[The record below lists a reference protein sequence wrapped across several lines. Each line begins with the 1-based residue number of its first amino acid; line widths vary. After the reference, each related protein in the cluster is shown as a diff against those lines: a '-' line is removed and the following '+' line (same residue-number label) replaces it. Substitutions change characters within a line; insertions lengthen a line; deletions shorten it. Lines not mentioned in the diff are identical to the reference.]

1 MIVSQHWQESNY
13 IIMALPSNNLNNIR
27 DLIGLHPHSENLS
40 TYIDKLAAVV
50 STPNATISEVKA
62 YPDAVYL
69 NYFAL
74 GLSLLFIPLSGYTPA
89 TGIKYTQLND
99 NKLVLDSI
107 NLYNIPPHSTKQPS
121 PRPFETAF
129 STYPCLPFELVITP
143 DKNSNSLTRPPNIE
157 IKQQSTGK
165 DFVCSLGEPDRKGG
179 GAGPLS
185 GSIGIWCEWS
195 QHGVMVEFGGDEARG
210 PQAWER
216 GKDAVW
222 KVITL
227 FSVNK

>member
-1 MIVSQHWQESNY
+1 MFTMASN
-13 IIMALPSNNLNNIR
+13 II
-27 DLIGLHPHSENLS
+27 DLIGLHPDSDDL
-40 TYIDKLAAVV
+40 TKYIASLAAVV
-50 STPNATISEVKA
+50 SNPGATISQVKS

-74 GLSLLFIPLSGYTPA
+74 GLSLLFAPLPGYTPA
-89 TGIKYTQLND
+89 TGIKLSELNSSQ
-99 NKLVLDSI
+99 LVLDSI
-107 NLYNIPPHSTKQPS
+107 NLYNIPRHNAKQSSSRPS
-121 PRPFETAF
+121 EMAF
-129 STYPCLPFELVITP
+129 STYPCLPLELPIKP
-143 DKNSNSLTRPPNIE
+143 EIKDANNKPLTRPSNLE
-157 IKQQSTGK
+157 IRLESTGK
-165 DFVCSLGEPDRKGG
+165 EIVRCLGEPNRKGG

-195 QHGVMVEFGGDEARG
+195 QDGIMVEFGGDEARG

-227 FSVNK
+227 FSLRPQ